1 MRKTLPL
8 FIVLLIS
15 GSTFA
20 QSFYWGYPF
29 GLDDEAN
36 KTVQHIVDEDVYRL
50 TSIYDL
56 GIFNYRISADRFNQK
71 DLEKLGSID
80 LGIPQPIMGAAME
93 THNSFFQVDGTDYL
107 FFSTLTN
114 RETSENN
121 LLWQTVNIE
130 TGERSD
136 FKTLTTIEG
145 KNNSNNG
152 QFRTAQ
158 SPNGE
163 FFAVLKEPA
172 FLKKTPET
180 LEIELYDK
188 NLNKISSVAHTF
200 EWEAQRAPKHL
211 LQVDDS
217 GNVYFMKAVN
227 LKKIKPYSLIY
238 SWPKSA
244 QALSEFSLQ
253 QPDDYQIAQIHTYS
267 DNGNLY
273 IAALLT
279 HQGSAT
285 FGMNI
290 DMDGRHSGTAGS
302 ALLSMRFSN
311 GKLVHQVRND
321 FEGPIANLSIKT
333 ILPDKNNHFVVMERM
348 FVSKKSSTTNLT
360 ATNITY
366 DYSYLSNGF
375 FISLL
380 DAQSGDTKWNYTID
394 TAEPNTH
401 NDNGAY
407 LSVLPAIRGGN
418 LVLLYNESRD
428 IRTGK
433 VHNPLIKRFPIIE
446 VINPAGEVVRRDA
459 LTSAGVGVLKDERFD
474 LDTGVIVPVSDNKYL
489 IRARSNAEFKYG
501 YLTF

>member
-1 MRKTLPL
+1 MRKTLLL
-8 FIVLLIS
+8 FMVLLVS

-29 GLDDEAN
+29 GLDNETN

-56 GIFNYRISADRFNQK
+56 GIFNYRISADRFSQK
-71 DLEKLGSID
+71 DLEKLGSVD
-80 LGIPQPIMGAAME
+80 LGIPQPLMGSAME
-93 THNSFFQVDGTDYL
+93 THHSFYQVAGTDYI
-107 FFSTLTN
+107 FFTTETN
-114 RETSENN
+114 RETAENN
-121 LLWQTVNIE
+121 LSWQTVNIE

-136 FKTLTTIEG
+136 FKLLTAIEG
-145 KNNSNNG
+145 KSNMNNG

-180 LEIELYDK
+180 LELELYDK
-188 NLNKISSVAHTF
+188 NLNKIGQVAHTF
-200 EWEAQRAPKHL
+200 EWEAQRGPQHL
-211 LQVDDS
+211 LQVDDL
-217 GNVYFMKAVN
+217 GNVYFIKVID
-227 LKKIKPYSLIY
+227 LKKTKPYSQVY
-238 SWPKSA
+238 SWNKSDKT
-244 QALSEFSLQ
+244 LTEYSLQ
-253 QPDDYQIAQIHTYS
+253 QPDDYQIAQSYTYFV
-267 DNGNLY
+267 DGDFY

-279 HQGSAT
+279 HQGATT

-302 ALLSMRFSN
+302 ALLSMKFSG

-321 FEGPIANLSIKT
+321 FEGPTANLSIKT
-333 ILPDKNNHFVVMERM
+333 VLPDGNNHFVVMERM
-348 FVSKKSSTTNLT
+348 YVNKKSSSTNL
-360 ATNITY
+360 ATTGVTY
-366 DYSYLSNGF
+366 DYTYLSNGF

-380 DAQSGDTKWNYTID
+380 DAQSGDTKWNYRLD

-407 LSVLPAIRGGN
+407 LSVLPAIRSGN

-433 VHNPLIKRFPIIE
+433 VHNPLIKRFPIME
-446 VINPAGEVVRRDA
+446 VINSAGEVVSREA
-459 LTSAGVGVLKDERFD
+459 LMSAGVGVNKDERFD